1 VVVRD
6 IQGGHQLKQTIAY
19 QMYKSCLLESRVVVL
34 DDTVRGVFV
43 CELARVQSLVVESAP
58 TGPGIDPEGAV
69 DVEGVVECNR
79 LAVGRPGLIAV
90 DLLDGDA
97 SLPVVET
104 VQGVDKEE
112 EYVFAV
118 RQELVMTTVR
128 PRKMLSAH
136 EDDLALVQVSE
147 TCVRP
152 ELFPCIG

>member
-19 QMYKSCLLESRVVVL
+19 QIYKSCLLESRVVVL
-34 DDTVRGVFV
+34 DDTVREVFV

-58 TGPGIDPEGAV
+58 TGPGIDLEGAV
-69 DVEGVVECNR
+69 DVEGGVECNR
-79 LAVGRPGLIAV
+79 PGLVAV
-90 DLLDGDA
+90 DVLDGDA

-128 PRKMLSAH
+128 PCKMLSAH
-136 EDDLALVQVSE
+136 EDDLALIQVSE